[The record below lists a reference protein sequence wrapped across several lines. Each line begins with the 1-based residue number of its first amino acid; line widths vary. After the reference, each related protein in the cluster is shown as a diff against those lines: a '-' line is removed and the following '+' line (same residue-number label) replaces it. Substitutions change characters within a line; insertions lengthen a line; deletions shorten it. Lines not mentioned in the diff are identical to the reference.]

1 MRLLF
6 LEIKRILKSRQTI
19 TLMIIGFTLSILMA
33 YIPITFEEIN
43 RPTENG
49 RVESLSG
56 IDAIQY
62 LKSKR
67 SVYDGVVTTEK
78 IRSALEIYQSAITQN
93 NGEEI
98 NVPLDT
104 FTEKILPSQ
113 QLLFRVS
120 EVYADPKTGIGTELK
135 ELPISNL
142 GDYYNQSI
150 QHLDDVMK
158 MEYTNNTN
166 AQNKAKEMYS
176 EVKKPFELY
185 GGFSRDAFDY
195 IILYVLL
202 LLLISAAITAP
213 TFSEEYQNGSDSIFR
228 SCRNGRLR
236 MAGTKLIALY
246 LIFILYFI
254 LCMVIN
260 LLIINLAF
268 GTECLKTSVQML
280 FSAISL
286 VPYNLGQLQIVTVA
300 GALLSLLATMAF
312 SLFVSS
318 KSRTSLTAIL
328 VSVVVCFLPSILHSA
343 SGGTWISY
351 ILPSSGIGLRNS
363 LLYQLVDL
371 NFLNIGGISIW
382 SPTIII
388 FVAIIEFLLFSFLSI
403 RSYCKH
409 EVV

>member
-19 TLMIIGFTLSILMA
+19 ILMIIGFTLSILMA

-49 RVESLSG
+49 KVESLSG

-158 MEYTNNTN
+158 IEYTNNTN

-246 LIFILYFI
+246 LIFIVYFI

-286 VPYNLGQLQIVTVA
+286 VPYNLGQLQIVAVA